1 MIYAIDERF
10 SVAYNEIRRILTSAL
25 YTISP
30 ERPLMKSA
38 THEISLTDGNLF
50 FKLLRVSIPL
60 ILSTLLQ
67 LLYNAADLVVCGQ
80 FGSSH
85 SVAAISATNP
95 LINLYIQLLI
105 GLSVGANVLMA
116 RCYGAKDRE
125 RGQKVVY
132 TSMVFALVSGILIGV
147 IGATTSRFF
156 LVIMQTPAEI
166 IDLSTSYLVIYFCGL
181 PFSMIYNFGSS
192 VMRATGDTKRPF
204 YFLGAAGLVNVLLNL
219 FFVIVC
225 RMDVAGVALATIIS
239 QGISA
244 LCVVIAMLRNRGFFR
259 FRFREVRFHGSVA
272 KEIAVIG
279 IPAGV
284 QGMLFSISN
293 VMLQS
298 SINGFGTSV
307 MDGNGAAASLEGFV
321 YATMNS
327 VAQTAGSFAAA
338 NYGAKKWKNAR
349 NSALYAALLVMLFWS
364 VSAGIIYFFRYP
376 LLGLYLNAEDTA
388 AFAAAGER
396 MLAVC
401 CTYFLC
407 GLMDTFAYTLRGIGH
422 SFLSMSVCLAGVCGL
437 RIVWIYL
444 LFPTPAFHSM
454 YSLMFSYPVSWI
466 ITGVIETVLFFAML
480 KKEQK
485 KSQSEGIAA

>member
-1 MIYAIDERF
+1 MN
-10 SVAYNEIRRILTSAL
+10 V
-25 YTISP
+25 
-30 ERPLMKSA
+30 K

-50 FKLLRVSIPL
+50 LKLLRISVPL

-67 LLYNAADLVVCGQ
+67 LLYNAADLIVCGQ

-85 SVAAISATNP
+85 SVAAISATTS

-116 RCYGAKDRE
+116 RCYGSGDRE
-125 RGQKVVY
+125 HGQKVVY
-132 TSMVFALVSGILIGV
+132 TSMVFALVSGLIIGI
-147 IGATTSRFF
+147 IGATTSHLF
-156 LVIMQTPAEI
+156 LKLMQTPAEI
-166 IDLSTSYLVIYFCGL
+166 IDLSTSYLVIYFIGL

-192 VMRATGDTKRPF
+192 IMRATGDTKRPF
-204 YFLGAAGLVNVLLNL
+204 YFLTAAGVINVLLNL

-225 RMDVAGVALATIIS
+225 DMDVAGVALATTLS

-244 LCVVIAMLRNRGFFR
+244 LCVVVAMLRNHGFFH
-259 FRFREVRFHGSVA
+259 FRFREVRFYGTVA

-298 SINGFGTSV
+298 SINSFGTSV
-307 MDGNGAAASLEGFV
+307 MDGNGAAVSLEGFV

-327 VAQTAGSFAAA
+327 VAQTASSFASA
-338 NYGAKKWKNAR
+338 NYGAKKWKNVR
-349 NSALYAALLVMLFWS
+349 NTTFYASALVMLFWG
-364 VSAGIIYFFRYP
+364 VSAGIVFFFCQP
-376 LLGLYLNAEDTA
+376 LLGLYLNAGDTVAFDA
-388 AFAAAGER
+388 AKER
-396 MLAVC
+396 ILAVC

-407 GLMDTFAYTLRGIGH
+407 GLMDTFAYALRGIGH

-437 RIVWIYL
+437 RLVWIYL
-444 LFPTPAFHSM
+444 IFPHPAYHSM
-454 YSLMFSYPVSWI
+454 YSLMLSYPISWM
-466 ITGVIETVLFFAML
+466 ITGTIETTLFFIVL
-480 KKEQK
+480 RKEKKKYLLTEQL
-485 KSQSEGIAA
+485 SA